1 MTDEEIERVRRW
13 LSMPESR
20 IGPGGKREIAALVEA
35 ELGSTTPDLGRVV
48 TLCARRALREYDR
61 LYGKFPY
68 RRVELSDR
76 VCGDVLRVDPQDVG
90 NEKWGYEFWLRGTK
104 ATERQR
110 AELLDKV
117 VSIFLVSPTAANL
130 AGVIGLV
137 LALEPDAGMDEDLLC
152 RWTITEYKNTIE
164 ALLGFQRILDR
175 AKKDE

>member
-1 MTDEEIERVRRW
+1 MRQEGRAMTDEDIERVRRW

-20 IGPGGKREIAALVEA
+20 IGTGGEREIAALVEA

-48 TLCARRALREYDR
+48 ALCARRALREDES
-61 LYGKFPY
+61 LHGPT
-68 RRVELSDR
+68 RVDLSDR

-90 NEKWGYEFWLRGTK
+90 NEKRGYEFWLRGTWT
-104 ATERQR
+104 TERQR

-117 VSIFLVSPTAANL
+117 VSIFLVSPTTENL
-130 AGVIGLV
+130 ASVIGLV

-152 RWTITEYKNTIE
+152 RWTITEYKNAIE
-164 ALLGFQRILDR
+164 ALLGF